1 MDGEEM
7 KNNWHW
13 TVLLKEKGKDGK
25 LTRATMTNSRVG
37 CILDGAV
44 VYFEDGHSTPC
55 GPPWRPGGQGH
66 SFGCHASQKIVIPE
80 NVDDVKVELTA
91 TMSSIDFDSICQMT
105 LQVGAS
111 TIQSPPALLNQ
122 QQIKQSLASMDEA
135 IGNEA

>member
-55 GPPWRPGGQGH
+55 GPRWRPGGQGH
-66 SFGCHASQKIVIPE
+66 SFGGHASQKIVIPE

-91 TMSSIDFDSICQMT
+91 TMSSIDFDSICQTT
-105 LQVGAS
+105 LQVGTS
-111 TIQSPPALLNQ
+111 TIQNPPALLNQ